1 MVIVMRTI
9 LLGILL
15 AALAGTSAD
24 AQRRGQQERYGI
36 ASIVPTDWKLQ
47 PPDTNWRGKRF
58 VSPDGDSWLALYNA
72 PADVS
77 NAEHMKW
84 VASAPGERITYQ
96 RRSRGWIVV
105 SGYKGDRIFYRKAM
119 LACGNKS
126 WHHIAF
132 EYPAE
137 DKRAFDRLVT
147 RTSHALK
154 LHEND
159 GCPPSTAQR

>member
-9 LLGILL
+9 VFGMLL
-15 AALAGTSAD
+15 AALAVTSAD
-24 AQRRGQQERYGI
+24 AQRRGQPERYGI
-36 ASIVPTDWKLQ
+36 GSIVPPDWKLQ
-47 PPDTNWRGKRF
+47 PPDANWRGKRF
-58 VSPDGDSWLALYNA
+58 VSPDGGSWLALYNA

-96 RRSRGWIVV
+96 RRGRGWIVV
-105 SGYKGDRIFYRKAM
+105 SGFKGDRIFYRKAM

-132 EYPAE
+132 EYPAG

-147 RTSHALK
+147 RTSHSLK
-154 LHEND
+154 LHESD
-159 GCPPSTAQR
+159 GCPTTAQR